1 MNARSVATILDDL
14 APRQGFA
21 HDWSDVLERAGVRE
35 AGASGPA
42 SRRRKW
48 LLLAAVVAAVLV
60 PVAAATVAPTNDW
73 WIFHADHG
81 LHPVTEPVVV
91 QTGTWDGKRW
101 QLVVSRFAG
110 NGIDGYCSSVMP
122 YGSPPAAS
130 SGGCG
135 GFIARQ
141 VRRRQTDDPG
151 SDDDPS
157 ARSGKALRAG
167 LPSRSRR
174 ASTTRGRRG
183 RLRRDLL
190 RRDLQQ
196 EASCP
201 RPFPPVPRFTPR
213 HNATRRPTAQGP
225 GGNDGGLDR
234 GIEEVDLRDSASE
247 RKGEINGG

>member
-151 SDDDPS
+151 SDDDHVGPVGQGAPCWAFPRGRGEPVRHAVVAAGFAATCFAATFS
-157 ARSGKALRAG
+157 RRRHARV
-167 LPSRSRR
+167 RSRLCR
-174 ASTTRGRRG
+174 AS
-183 RLRRDLL
+183 
-190 RRDLQQ
+190 
-196 EASCP
+196 P
-201 RPFPPVPRFTPR
+201 PR
-213 HNATRRPTAQGP
+213 HNATRRPTGP
-225 GGNDGGLDR
+225 GPRRQRWRTRPRHRGGRPSRFCL
-234 GIEEVDLRDSASE
+234 
-247 RKGEINGG
+247 

>member
-167 LPSRSRR
+167 PSLEVEASQYDTRSSRQASPRPASPRPSAGGVMPASVPACAALHPAAQRYEEANRPGPRRQRWRTRPRHRGGRPSRFC
-174 ASTTRGRRG
+174 
-183 RLRRDLL
+183 L
-190 RRDLQQ
+190 
-196 EASCP
+196 
-201 RPFPPVPRFTPR
+201 
-213 HNATRRPTAQGP
+213 
-225 GGNDGGLDR
+225 
-234 GIEEVDLRDSASE
+234 
-247 RKGEINGG
+247 